1 MKFFEEEIKVYRGT
15 YPPPPDRLT
24 YPNIPVHQIML
35 NVEGLGI
42 VEGRIDGGR
51 LRKGFS
57 APGIFTFVRANQTQE
72 WLWGHYAKLLI
83 LEFAP
88 NLLNKI
94 AVESFD
100 ITSEKVE
107 LIEPFT
113 INIPL
118 LQQIVLALDNE
129 SKESNHLNRLYFES
143 LQNTFLLHLLR
154 HHCNLKITNPNL
166 SSGLTQLQLKEV
178 VEYIDSNLSQNLGLA
193 ELATIIRVSP
203 PHFGRLF
210 KQSVGVSP
218 YQYVLKCRIQ
228 RAKKLLAEG
237 KLTLGQIST
246 TLGFYDQSH
255 FSKAFRKAVGVTP
268 RQYQK
273 HI

>member
-1 MKFFEEEIKVYRGT
+1 MKFFQEEIKVYRGK

-24 YPNIPVHQIML
+24 YPSVPVHQIML
-35 NVEGLGI
+35 NVGGSSVL
-42 VEGRIDGGR
+42 EGRLDGGR
-51 LRKGFS
+51 LQTGFS

-72 WLWGHYAKLLI
+72 WLWNHYAELLMLEFSPKLLD
-83 LEFAP
+83 
-88 NLLNKI
+88 KI
-94 AVESFD
+94 AAEGFEL
-100 ITSEKVE
+100 TPEKVE
-107 LIEPFT
+107 LLDRFT
-113 INIPL
+113 INAPL
-118 LQQIVLALDNE
+118 LQQIVLAIDDE
-129 SKESNHLNRLYFES
+129 SKESASLNRLYFES

-154 HHCNLKITNPNL
+154 HHCNLKIINPNL
-166 SSGLTQLQLKEV
+166 SSGLTQLQRREIID
-178 VEYIDSNLSQNLGLA
+178 YINSNLAQNLGLA

-210 KQSVGVSP
+210 KQSMGVSP

-237 KLTLGQIST
+237 KITLGQIAQ

-255 FSKAFRKAVGVTP
+255 FSRVFRKAVGVTP

-273 HI
+273 DL